1 MVLLFF
7 LFVQSAS
14 IEHKVVGASVVVVV
28 VDIVA
33 GASVEL
39 INVDAFVLVVFL
51 IVSVEDIVAGDSFED
66 IVVVDLRTSDVD
78 LQVIASIKDKIS

>member
-1 MVLLFF
+1 MLLFF

-14 IEHKVVGASVVVVV
+14 FENKVVGASVVVVV

-78 LQVIASIKDKIS
+78 LQLIRDG

>member
-1 MVLLFF
+1 MALLFF

-14 IEHKVVGASVVVVV
+14 FENKVVGASVVVVV

-78 LQVIASIKDKIS
+78 LQLIASIKDKIS

>member
-14 IEHKVVGASVVVVV
+14 IKHKVVGASVVVVV

>member
-14 IEHKVVGASVVVVV
+14 IEQKVVGASVVVVV

-51 IVSVEDIVAGDSFED
+51 IVSVEGIVAGDSFED

>member
-28 VDIVA
+28 VVIVA

>member
-1 MVLLFF
+1 M
-7 LFVQSAS
+7 FVQSAS
-14 IEHKVVGASVVVVV
+14 IEHKVEGASVVVVV

-51 IVSVEDIVAGDSFED
+51 IVLVEDIVAGDSFED
-66 IVVVDLRTSDVD
+66 KVVVDLRTSDVD